1 MRWLG
6 AALAGVGATFGL
18 FLVMQALIVRDAAV
32 AQDVAPGQVVDF
44 VRLRPEER
52 VERKARTR
60 PPPPPPPERPPPPPR
75 LEVRPAERPQV
86 RPAEPG
92 LPDIDVPVVGGD
104 GPYIGAF
111 AAAPSSAEGDVV
123 PVVRFAPRYPREAR
137 QRRLEGWVRVR
148 FTIEPDGSV
157 SDARVVEAEPR
168 RVFDR
173 EAVRAILR
181 WKFKPR
187 IVDGVAVAREAEQMI
202 TFSMGGD
209 GG

>member
-1 MRWLG
+1 M
-6 AALAGVGATFGL
+6 
-18 FLVMQALIVRDAAV
+18 
-32 AQDVAPGQVVDF
+32 VDF
-44 VRLRPEER
+44 VRLRPQER
-52 VERKARTR
+52 VARKARTR
-60 PPPPPPPERPPPPPR
+60 PPPPPPPGQPPPPPR
-75 LEVRPAERPQV
+75 VEVRAAA
-86 RPAEPG
+86 RPAVRAVVPE
-92 LPDIDVPVVGGD
+92 LPDIDLPVAGGD

-111 AAAPSSAEGDVV
+111 AAAPASAEGDVV

-148 FTIEPDGSV
+148 FMIEPDGSV

-202 TFSMGGD
+202 TFSMSGD
-209 GG
+209 GE